1 MQKIAVRS
9 TAGIVL
15 LITAAFAVAGC
26 GGGSKSSAPQ
36 PVTVTVA
43 PTTPATTTTEA
54 PATTTT
60 EAPTSGLSVDCLGL
74 AKQGAKLSQ
83 AMSGLSATGGSPDIV
98 KITDAYKAFADQA
111 PAEIRPAFQTLA
123 AAFVKLAAARNGLH
137 FKAGQIPDAAS
148 MQKLQ
153 ELAKSFSA
161 PDIVAAE
168 QKISAWSATH
178 CHA

>member
-1 MQKIAVRS
+1 MQKIAVRN

-43 PTTPATTTTEA
+43 PTTPATTTTAA
-54 PATTTT
+54 PTTTT
-60 EAPTSGLSVDCLGL
+60 LSTSGLSADCLGL
-74 AKQGAKLSQ
+74 AKQGEKLSQ

-148 MQKLQ
+148 AQKLQ

-161 PDIVAAE
+161 PDILAAE
-168 QKISAWSATH
+168 QKISAWSTTH